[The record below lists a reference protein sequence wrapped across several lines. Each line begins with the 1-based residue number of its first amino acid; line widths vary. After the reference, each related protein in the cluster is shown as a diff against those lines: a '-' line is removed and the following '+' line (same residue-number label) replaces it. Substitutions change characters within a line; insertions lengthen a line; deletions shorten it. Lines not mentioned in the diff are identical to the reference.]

1 MARGASGA
9 VSPDASARAIAIGVL
24 SNTAL
29 KLGIALVLGSAAFR
43 WIVGG
48 TLAGMIVA
56 AAAALALT

>member
-1 MARGASGA
+1 MLFRS
-9 VSPDASARAIAIGVL
+9 DASARAVAIGVL

-29 KLGIALVLGSAAFR
+29 KLGIALVLGNAGFR

-56 AAAALALT
+56 AAAALAF